1 MAASLPVHSYEFAIP
16 SSTNIYEETKQWMSE
31 MVFYKDEIEFLSR
44 LAQKFSLKKSDKE
57 ILMMLEGIA
66 DQQKKIN
73 GELFNHL
80 GKIKLVDE
88 NSVSRE
94 VSNINVEHK
103 DIASEVYSYAISM
116 RLIKK
121 QVFQLADTQL
131 KSRKR
136 NKQINDDYKDGG
148 IAL

>member
-1 MAASLPVHSYEFAIP
+1 MG
-16 SSTNIYEETKQWMSE
+16 
-31 MVFYKDEIEFLSR
+31 FYKDEIEFLSR

-94 VSNINVEHK
+94 VSNIKVEHK

>member
-31 MVFYKDEIEFLSR
+31 MDFYKDEIEFLSR

-94 VSNINVEHK
+94 VSNIKVEHK

-136 NKQINDDYKDGG
+136 NKQINDDYEDGG